1 MTVPMPKADI
11 HGNLLSLGGMLQG
24 NVDINPP
31 QVNILNVDIYGPKID
46 AGLNI
51 RGPKVDAG
59 LGLLGVAWVGFG
71 VHVQGPK
78 IDANVPLP
86 SLGAL
91 LDSNISATAPQ
102 INLPNI
108 ESKADINLSKPTID
122 IPAVDVHGTIEKEI
136 IPPSEGFIPKT
147 EIKGI
152 DLDVEPSK
160 IKVK

>member
-59 LGLLGVAWVGFG
+59 LGLLGVA
-71 VHVQGPK
+71 
-78 IDANVPLP
+78 
-86 SLGAL
+86 
-91 LDSNISATAPQ
+91 
-102 INLPNI
+102 
-108 ESKADINLSKPTID
+108 
-122 IPAVDVHGTIEKEI
+122 
-136 IPPSEGFIPKT
+136 
-147 EIKGI
+147 
-152 DLDVEPSK
+152 
-160 IKVK
+160 